1 MKAKGALILAIASL
15 GSYLLGLGR
24 DHLLARTFGASV
36 EVDLYNSAFIVP
48 EFLLLFWITG
58 ALSLAVV
65 PVVSSYISTE
75 KKEAAFR
82 SVNVLLGV
90 LAAFTVL
97 VELLAFFFMPVLSQ
111 MVAPGYGEAEHVMIT
126 KLSRLLLISAI
137 FFTLS
142 GVWGSVL
149 VGSRR
154 FTGFALSPIFYNL
167 GIIIGIVFFSS
178 RFGIEGAVY
187 GAILGAALH
196 VLVRVPELWKVGYRP
211 QWIWDLKDA
220 GFRKIMRLTWP
231 RMGGLFIFE
240 TNLWLYNALAS
251 YISIGS
257 IAAFNFARNFQSV
270 PVSLFGISLATA
282 AFPVLSGHFAAKQ
295 ENDFREFLARTLSRV
310 LFFTLPAT
318 LGLLLLASPIIAT
331 FLEAGRF
338 TPEHTEITSL
348 ALFTF
353 SWAVV
358 FESMVHVLARAF
370 YARQD
375 TFTPMKVIVV
385 ATLVNMVSSIGLS
398 RIMGVAGLTLSFT
411 LMVATQTVLLLW
423 LLRKRL
429 GTIRPDILLP
439 SIWKTLVACMAM
451 GVVVVLW
458 KWVMVNPQLELGGG
472 VILGAGTFLSLAW
485 ILRIPELQSLKQ
497 LLRSRLKL
505 DTPKP

>member
-1 MKAKGALILAIASL
+1 MASL
-15 GSYLLGLGR
+15 LSYLLGLGR
-24 DHLLARTFGASV
+24 DHLLARTFGASI

-65 PVVSSYISTE
+65 PIVSSYISTE

-90 LAAFTVL
+90 LTLFTIGI
-97 VELLAFFFMPVLSQ
+97 ELLALIFMPALSQ
-111 MVAPGYGEAEHVMIT
+111 LVAPGYGEAEHLVIT

-142 GVWGSVL
+142 GVWGSLL
-149 VGSRR
+149 VGSRK
-154 FTGFALSPIFYNL
+154 FLGFALSPVMYNL
-167 GIIIGIVFFSS
+167 GIITGIVLLTPY
-178 RFGIEGAVY
+178 FGIEGAVY

-196 VLVRVPELWKVGYRP
+196 VLIRIPELWKEGYRP
-211 QWIWDLKDA
+211 RWIWDLKDA

-282 AFPVLSGHFAAKQ
+282 AFPVLAGHFAAKQ
-295 ENDFREFLARTLSRV
+295 ENKFREFLARTLSRV
-310 LFFTLPAT
+310 LFFTMPAT

-338 TPEHTEITSL
+338 TPEHTDITSL

-353 SWAVV
+353 AWAVV

-385 ATLVNMVSSIGLS
+385 ATVVNVVSSIILS
-398 RIMGVAGLTLSFT
+398 RYIGVAGLTLSFT
-411 LMVATQTVLLLW
+411 LMVATQAILLLL

-429 GTIRPDILLP
+429 GQIRPDILIP
-439 SIWKTLVACMAM
+439 SIWKTSLACLAM
-451 GVVVVLW
+451 GIVVGLW
-458 KWVMVNPQLELGGG
+458 KWIVFNPQIELFGGI
-472 VILGAGTFLSLAW
+472 ILGAGTFLSLAW
-485 ILRIPELQSLKQ
+485 ILRMPELQSVKQ

-505 DTPKP
+505 DTPKL

>member
-1 MKAKGALILAIASL
+1 MASL
-15 GSYLLGLGR
+15 LSYLLGLGR
-24 DHLLARTFGASV
+24 DHLLARTFGAGV

-65 PVVSSYISTE
+65 PVVSSYVSTNH
-75 KKEAAFR
+75 KEAAFR

-90 LAAFTVL
+90 LSVFTLV
-97 VELLAFFFMPVLSQ
+97 VELAALFFMPVLSQ
-111 MVAPGYGEAEHVMIT
+111 MVAPGYGAAEHVEIT
-126 KLSRLLLISAI
+126 RLSRLLLISAI

-149 VGSRR
+149 VGTRR
-154 FTGFALSPIFYNL
+154 FVGFALSPVMYNL
-167 GIIIGIVFFSS
+167 GIIVGIILFSS
-178 RFGIEGAVY
+178 KYGIEGAVY
-187 GAILGAALH
+187 GAIGGAALH
-196 VLVRVPELWKVGYRP
+196 VLIRIPELWKEGYRP
-211 QWIWDLKDA
+211 RWVWDLKDA

-251 YISIGS
+251 YISVGS

-282 AFPVLSGHFAAKQ
+282 AFPVLSAYYAEKA
-295 ENDFREFLARTLSRV
+295 EDKFREFLASTLSRV
-310 LFFTLPAT
+310 LFFTMPST

-375 TFTPMKVIVV
+375 TFTPMKVIIV
-385 ATLVNMVSSIGLS
+385 ASLVNLVSSVVLS
-398 RIMGVAGLTLSFT
+398 HYLGVAGLTLSFT
-411 LMVATQTVLLLW
+411 LMVATQAVLLLF

-429 GTIRPDILLP
+429 GQLRPDILLP
-439 SIWKTLVACMAM
+439 SIWKILVSCIAM
-451 GVVVVLW
+451 GTIVMLW
-458 KWVMVNPQLELGGG
+458 KWLVTNPQLELLGA
-472 VILGAGTFLSLAW
+472 VVLGAGTFLSLAW
-485 ILRIPELQSLKQ
+485 ALGMPELQSLKQ